1 MLKAKVLV
9 LVLVVVVVLPLLV
22 GFLVG
27 FGCCCCS
34 WSWSWYSDS
43 ISGVGGAI
51 VLSESV
57 ILGTKMKVS
66 NLIVGERSELEILI
80 IFFSIK

>member
-1 MLKAKVLV
+1 MLNAKVLV
-9 LVLVVVVVLPLLV
+9 LVLVVVVVVVLPLLV

-27 FGCCCCS
+27 FGCCCS
-34 WSWSWYSDS
+34 RSWSWYSDS

-57 ILGTKMKVS
+57 ILGTKMKFS
-66 NLIVGERSELEILI
+66 NLIFGGA
-80 IFFSIK
+80 

>member
-1 MLKAKVLV
+1 MLNAKVLV
-9 LVLVVVVVLPLLV
+9 LAAAAAVVVVLPLLV

-57 ILGTKMKVS
+57 ILGTKMKFT
-66 NLIVGERSELEILI
+66 NLIVGGA
-80 IFFSIK
+80 FSVVSWRF